1 MDPTVA
7 SAADVNLLQAYAE
20 PDRLRILELLYER
33 PSSQKEMAAALEI
46 NPGTVSRHMATL
58 RAAGL
63 VYRVRNHGPYE
74 LLAPNETWQV
84 LRATTNLGLALA
96 RARLQASEERGRAIQ
111 RLAMRPADEEERP
124 SAPAGTGEAG
134 G

>member
-1 MDPTVA
+1 
-7 SAADVNLLQAYAE
+7 
-20 PDRLRILELLYER
+20 
-33 PSSQKEMAAALEI
+33 
-46 NPGTVSRHMATL
+46 MATL

-74 LLAPNETWQV
+74 LLAPNETWQM

-96 RARLQASEERGRAIQ
+96 RVRLQASEERGRAIQ
-111 RLAMRPADEEERP
+111 RLVMRPADEEKRP